1 MLETSKD
8 LLFITIAFCALL
20 FTGVIC
26 ILIWQFI
33 SIIGNVRGIMSG
45 VRQKLDLIDDVV
57 KTLKEKIQNSAGY
70 VVLIVKA
77 VEKIVDH
84 LQGKR
89 AVTKTAKKDKAK

>member
-8 LLFITIAFCALL
+8 LLFIALALCALL
-20 FTGVIC
+20 FTGVIF

-33 SIIGNVRGIMSG
+33 SIISNIRDITKG
-45 VRQKLDLIDDVV
+45 VRQKLDLVDDVV
-57 KTLKEKIQNSAGY
+57 KTLKDKIQSSASY

-84 LQGKR
+84 LQGKK
-89 AVTKTAKKDKAK
+89 AAKTASRKK